1 MIQSIEQQ
9 HANCRR
15 WAELLE
21 HYAGQAGPQYLHI
34 RHSDGS
40 QQYCAWGLAV
50 EAVVQ
55 NRGTEPADVWTPV
68 VVLANGDT
76 IYRPSD
82 SDNDTLPSPAL
93 FSAFGFQDRMLAVHC
108 YADECRSDV
117 AIPLDALSGQV
128 ADAIPDAYLADGETS
143 ITISSLSDAV
153 GTAGWPAIA
162 KFLKR
167 HAESLSP

>member
-9 HANCRR
+9 QANCRR

-21 HYAGQAGPQYLHI
+21 SHAGHAGPQYLHT

-40 QQYCAWGLAV
+40 HQYCAWGLAV
-50 EAVVQ
+50 EAVAQ

-82 SDNDTLPSPAL
+82 SDDDTLPSPAL
-93 FSAFGFQDRMLAVHC
+93 FSAFGFLDRQLAVHC
-108 YADECRSDV
+108 NAPECRRDV
-117 AIPLDALSGQV
+117 AIPLNALSGQV
-128 ADAIPDAYLADGETS
+128 ADAIPDAYLADGKIS
-143 ITISSLSDAV
+143 VTISSLSDAV
-153 GTAGWPAIA
+153 GAAGWPAIA
-162 KFLKR
+162 RFLKR
-167 HAESLSP
+167 HAESLTP

>member
-1 MIQSIEQQ
+1 M
-9 HANCRR
+9 A
-15 WAELLE
+15 
-21 HYAGQAGPQYLHI
+21 
-34 RHSDGS
+34 
-40 QQYCAWGLAV
+40 
-50 EAVVQ
+50 Q

-93 FSAFGFQDRMLAVHC
+93 FSAFGFQARLMTIHC
-108 YADECRSDV
+108 GSHDCHPDV
-117 AIPLDALSGQV
+117 AIPLDHLSV
-128 ADAIPDAYLADGETS
+128 HIADAIPDAYLADGETS

-162 KFLKR
+162 RFLKR